1 METNSTETAFA
12 FYKRLAAEQ
21 QANADKLH
29 DMYRLRK
36 IKDGA
41 IGDALWAGYQA
52 LKEDA
57 AHCLKRMEESRVP
70 A

>member
-1 METNSTETAFA
+1 MDTKSTETAFA

-21 QANADKLH
+21 SANAATLKN
-29 DMYRLRK
+29 MYSLRK
-36 IKDGA
+36 IKDGP

-52 LKEDA
+52 LKDDA